1 MKRLIVLSK
10 YLVDL
15 KTVKNVSHSSLAP
28 YNFAIADR
36 TNPNYD
42 CYMLSWGLPV
52 YGSKNHLIETGF
64 FWDAIHI
71 DTLGL
76 YKSSSLNTILGWKAV
91 EEFVAPKTASD
102 IVLNGTLN
110 PSKYPQGREEFEWD
124 GVVLAAQNPHDRSIY
139 STGSTR
145 DYYAFIKGACEHYK
159 DRLFIKLH
167 PHSSGEGVTE
177 TITAYAQANGC
188 RVSKTNHK
196 VLKNCEFVLTWN
208 STFAVDC
215 FVRSVPVAQFAPGYW
230 HSTPAV
236 TYTQGQY
243 PDRVSVTSVEAG
255 HRLADFLIWRYC
267 FHMHMPIERW
277 VSLIE
282 HFAESDEMFPL
293 RESDCYANNL
303 QWSALCRS

>member
-1 MKRLIVLSK
+1 MKRHLVLSK

-15 KTVKNVSHSSLAP
+15 KTVKNVSYESLAT
-28 YNFAIADR
+28 YKNITVADR
-36 TNPNYD
+36 TSPHYD
-42 CYMLSWGLPV
+42 SYMLSWGLPV

-76 YKSSSLNTILGWKAV
+76 YKSSSLNTVLGWKAV
-91 EEFVAPKTASD
+91 EAFTAPRSAAD

-145 DYYAFIKGACEHYK
+145 DYYRFIKGACEHYR

-177 TITAYAQANGC
+177 TITYHAKTNGC
-188 RVSKTNHK
+188 RVSKTNHS
-196 VLKNCEFVLTWN
+196 VIKNCAFVLTWN

-215 FVRSVPVAQFAPGYW
+215 FLREVPVAQFAPGYW
-230 HSTPAV
+230 HATPAV
-236 TYTQGQY
+236 VYTAGTY
-243 PDRVSVTSVEAG
+243 PDKVPRTGLQAG
-255 HRLADFLIWRYC
+255 RQLADFLIWRYC
-267 FHMHMPIERW
+267 FHMHMPIDMW
-277 VSLIE
+277 VRLIE
-282 HFAESDEMFPL
+282 HYADSEELFPL
-293 RESDCYANNL
+293 PEEFAYANNL
-303 QWSALCRS
+303 QWSQR